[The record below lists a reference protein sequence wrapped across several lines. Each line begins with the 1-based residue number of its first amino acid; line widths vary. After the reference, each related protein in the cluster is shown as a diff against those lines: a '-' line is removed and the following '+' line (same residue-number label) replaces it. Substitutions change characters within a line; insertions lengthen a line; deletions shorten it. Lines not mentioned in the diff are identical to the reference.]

1 MLPGRSA
8 RRSAI
13 SPPYAAVVT
22 RRQGRVRSARART
35 VRLLT
40 TIVSV
45 LTAVIAV
52 VLLAH
57 VVFVFFAANPG
68 NGIVRTVSS
77 YAGTLAWQFKDL
89 FTPKDV
95 KIRVLV
101 NYGLAAV
108 VYLVVGQLLVRL
120 LRRSG

>member
-1 MLPGRSA
+1 
-8 RRSAI
+8 
-13 SPPYAAVVT
+13 
-22 RRQGRVRSARART
+22 VRSARAGT

-68 NGIVRTVSS
+68 NGIVRTVSG

-95 KIRVLV
+95 KVRVLV

-108 VYLVVGQLLVRL
+108 VYLVLGQLLVRL